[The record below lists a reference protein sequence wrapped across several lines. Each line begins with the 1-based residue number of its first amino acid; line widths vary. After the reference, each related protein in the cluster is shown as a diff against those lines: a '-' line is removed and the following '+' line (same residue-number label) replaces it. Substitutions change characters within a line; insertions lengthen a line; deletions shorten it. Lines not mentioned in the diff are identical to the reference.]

1 MFGGT
6 LGGAALA
13 AGLFAS
19 AGAPVAGAQP
29 ADTSASAKSR
39 TKEFSW
45 PGSAGTPYFLTKE
58 VIGEDTVA
66 PGGQVTYRTTV
77 RGGGALIDR
86 IEDFHP
92 QGFGLVSARE
102 SV

>member
-13 AGLFAS
+13 TGLFAG

-39 TKEFSW
+39 AKEFSW

-66 PGGQVTYRTTV
+66 PGGQVTYRAAS
-77 RGGGALIDR
+77 RCGAPRVVLGSFPATLGYR
-86 IEDFHP
+86 
-92 QGFGLVSARE
+92 Q
-102 SV
+102 